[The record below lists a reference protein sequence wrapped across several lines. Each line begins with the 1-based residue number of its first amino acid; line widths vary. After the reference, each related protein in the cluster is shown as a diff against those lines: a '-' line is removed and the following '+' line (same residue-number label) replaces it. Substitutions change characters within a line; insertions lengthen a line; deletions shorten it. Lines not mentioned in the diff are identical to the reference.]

1 MTREQIISALGY
13 CMKTDC
19 SHNCPYYE
27 VDESEA
33 FCSVQ
38 LKRDARNLLIED
50 GKEEDDRK

>member
-13 CMKTDC
+13 CMKPDC

>member
-1 MTREQIISALGY
+1 MTREQIILALGY